1 MNIGALIV
9 LFKLLQDSGVAVSPN
24 GPPGPPAPNGEEVVQ
39 TGEVKPMCPP
49 GHYASQDTFGN
60 WTCVPI
66 PKGR

>member
-1 MNIGALIV
+1 MNIGAILV
-9 LFKLLQDSGVAVSPN
+9 LAKLFQDAAGVSII
-24 GPPGPPAPNGEEVVQ
+24 GPPAPNDVVQ

-49 GHYASQDTFGN
+49 GHYASQDTSGN

>member
-1 MNIGALIV
+1 MNLGSIIV
-9 LFKLLQDSGVAVSPN
+9 LLKLLQDAGAAVSPI
-24 GPPGPPAPNGEEVVQ
+24 GPPAPNGEEVVQ

>member
-9 LFKLLQDSGVAVSPN
+9 LLKLFQDSGAVSP
-24 GPPGPPAPNGEEVVQ
+24 PPATPPPKEVVQ

>member
-1 MNIGALIV
+1 MNIGGLIV
-9 LFKLLQDSGVAVSPN
+9 LAKLFQDAVGVSPSVI
-24 GPPGPPAPNGEEVVQ
+24 GPPAPNDVVQ

>member
-1 MNIGALIV
+1 MNLTALIPLV
-9 LFKLLQDSGVAVSPN
+9 KLLKDALGPVS
-24 GPPGPPAPNGEEVVQ
+24 PPGPPAPDVVQ